1 MGPEFWNLDKA
12 SRLKKC
18 SEQKSN
24 PCSDETD
31 GCCAVIPC
39 SYCLTWSVYGSDDT
53 YATAAFATDGW
64 YATIA
69 GVEFRGYWERNY
81 ESGECEFI
89 VTLDSAEIYRL
100 DCYGGQSCRDSS
112 DSAEATIGYDTGTL
126 TWTKI
131 EPRPL
136 EYVTDPDTFCKTHFC
151 GTCECSCDCLCV
163 TITPNTGNIF
173 LDVPIYG
180 EACDTSYPCDAPVWE
195 GTIVGAYED
204 YVLSLTLGRDEY
216 TGDCVIYGTVNGE
229 EVEPQVV
236 VGCDDMSTTIT
247 LYDGT
252 TIAVRCKVCGCD
264 TSQACEYCCL
274 PMDFT
279 NPLYPLGIMS
289 DIPFSISGCLT
300 YSGTFRALPG
310 NEPCQAELIYD
321 DVCAFGRECG
331 TFLQTPPIA
340 KYTETGGVCSTTPC
354 NTSVAYKLEC
364 TARYN
369 EPGDDQNCD
378 RLWLWIGA
386 NAMTQ
391 VGDIGETPGGYVYT
405 GFSWRRVRA
414 DSCMCDNTDGLVA
427 SFNADVVADCTGADI
442 GYDGDC
448 AGQPLDCCPINCV
461 STLVI

>member
-1 MGPEFWNLDKA
+1 MGPEVWKPQSPTALNP
-12 SRLKKC
+12 C
-18 SEQKSN
+18 SEQQTN
-24 PCSDETD
+24 ACDPIPTD

-39 SYCLTWSVYGSDDT
+39 NLCLTWTPYGGDVVNT
-53 YATAAFATDGW
+53 TAPFAVDGW
-64 YATIA
+64 YGTIA
-69 GVEFRGYWERNY
+69 GVEFRGYWEHDY
-81 ESGECEFI
+81 DTDDCVFV
-89 VTLDSAEIYRL
+89 VTLDAVEIYRKT
-100 DCYGGQSCRDSS
+100 CYEGQSCRDPS
-112 DSAEATIGYDTGTL
+112 DSADATIDYDDGTL
-126 TWTKI
+126 EWDKI
-131 EPRPL
+131 EPRRL
-136 EYVTDPDTFCKTHFC
+136 ALITDDQSYCRTPFCSDC
-151 GTCECSCDCLCV
+151 LCSCDCLCV

-173 LDVPIYG
+173 LDVPVYG
-180 EACDTSYPCDAPVWE
+180 EICDVSYPCDGPLWE
-195 GTIVGAYED
+195 GTVTGVYEV
-204 YVLSLTLGRDEY
+204 YELSLALGRDAYGECII
-216 TGDCVIYGTVNGE
+216 TGTVNGE
-229 EVEPQVV
+229 DIGEVSAD
-236 VGCDDMSTTIT
+236 GCGEMSATFT

-264 TSQACEYCCL
+264 DTQVCEYCCL

-331 TFLQTPPIA
+331 TFLQTPPIT

-354 NTSVAYKLEC
+354 NTSVVYKLEC

-369 EPGDDQNCD
+369 EPGDDQTCD

-386 NAMTQ
+386 SGMTQ
-391 VGDIGETPGGYVYT
+391 VGDTGETPGGYTYV
-405 GFSWRRVRA
+405 GMSWRRVRA